1 MGFWKSVT
9 NIVKVAA
16 ITAAVVYTGGAAM
29 AYMGVAGATMAT
41 AASMATTAFVMTAV
55 SGAVNAA
62 LADEPDVPD
71 AGSSISGQLVT
82 TRKPAENAR
91 IIYGKTRVGGN
102 IVFMELINGNKDL
115 YMVMTLAGHD
125 IADVSK
131 IYANDTVIKT
141 DPDFNTQYDLEY
153 NGKSGYLSVEVSN
166 GSASGTTFNL
176 LSGTSGANKTFKGLA
191 CMAVK
196 LTYNQDVFAQGVP
209 NFTCEL
215 TGKNSTSNA
224 ATAIKT
230 YLLDTEYGLGADA
243 SEIDTSAFSA
253 AETIC
258 DETVT
263 LADASTEA
271 RYTVNGAFGS
281 GEAPQNILQKM
292 LMACSGSLVYQGGKW
307 KLLVGEYRSPTVE
320 ITEDDLVD
328 AISVST
334 SDSRRDTFNAVKGVY
349 SEPTSLYQ
357 SQSYVPVTNE
367 LYATEDGETIYQN
380 VDFQFVTSN
389 ATCQRLAK
397 IQLEKARQQ
406 IVVNLSCNLKAF
418 QVQVGDT
425 IQLTLER
432 YGWEQKE
439 FEVLAWDADM
449 GSLNPTVNLSIRET
463 ASGVYDWANGEE
475 TALDLA
481 ENTNLPDPFDI
492 DPPGISITDEL
503 SIIAEKVVT
512 KLVVTVTGESL
523 FWDRYEVEA
532 KQSTNP
538 DYIVMGQASGNRFE
552 LLDAVDGA
560 VYQVRVRQIS
570 TLGVRSAYATG
581 EHQVV
586 GKTDPPA
593 DVTGLTGNLIGNQ
606 YLLTWNPVPD
616 LDLSYYRVRF
626 AAEDGSPTYDNSI
639 SLVPKVSRP
648 ATSVFVPARNGT
660 YFVKAVDKLG
670 LASETPATIVLS
682 SNIDELDNYSA
693 ITTLSEHPDFNG
705 TFSDVVEL
713 DEEDLLVL
721 NTNVLFDAITGNFDD
736 AEGLFDGGGG
746 AVDNDGYYYFANDV
760 DFGAVYLARA
770 TSIIKHTRRDY
781 VVLFDSTS
789 GLFDDR
795 QGVFDG
801 DVNAFD
807 DVDVWIEA
815 RTTEDDP
822 AATPTWSAWQRFD
835 VSDFRARAIEFRAK
849 LTTTDTQATPAVSF
863 LQVQLDMGERTES
876 GDDIVSGTS
885 AKSVTFTRS
894 FIQTPAIGIGAQDM
908 QTGDYYVLSSK
919 SRTGFTITFYDSTD
933 TIVSRTFDYVAK
945 GIGREVT

>member
-1 MGFWKSVT
+1 MGFWKTVT

-16 ITAAVVYTGGAAM
+16 ITAAVVYTGGAA
-29 AYMGVAGATMAT
+29 AAALGYGTMAAVT
-41 AASMATTAFVMTAV
+41 SMAVTAFTVSAV
-55 SGAVNAA
+55 SGAVNAL
-62 LADEPDVPD
+62 LADDPDVPD

-82 TRKPAENAR
+82 TRKPTENAR
-91 IIYGKTRVGGN
+91 VIYGKTRVGGN
-102 IVFMELINGNKDL
+102 IVFMELQNDNKDL
-115 YMVMTLAGHD
+115 YFVATLAGHQ

-141 DPDFNTQYDLEY
+141 DPEFNTQYDLTY

-166 GSASGTTFNL
+166 GSESGTTFNL
-176 LSGTSGANKTFKGLA
+176 LSGTAGADKTFKGIA
-191 CMAVK
+191 CIAVK
-196 LTYNQDVFAQGVP
+196 MKYSQDVFAQGIP

-215 TGKNSTSNA
+215 TGKNSGSNA
-224 ATAIKT
+224 ALAIKD
-230 YLLDTEYGLGADA
+230 YILDDTYGLGADA
-243 SEIDTSAFSA
+243 SEIDTTSFSS
-253 AETIC
+253 AETVC

-263 LADASTEA
+263 LADATTEK

-307 KLLVGEYRSPTVE
+307 KLVVGEYRSPTVE
-320 ITEDDLVD
+320 LTEDEIVGT
-328 AISVST
+328 ISVST

-357 SQSYVPVTNE
+357 SQSYVPVVNST
-367 LYATEDGETIYQN
+367 YATEDGETIYKN
-380 VDFQFVTSN
+380 FDFQLVTSN

-406 IVVNLSCNLKAF
+406 IVVNLTCNLKAF

-425 IQLTLER
+425 VQLTLDR
-432 YGWEQKE
+432 YGWSQKE
-439 FEVLAWDADM
+439 FEVLAWDAEM
-449 GSLNPTVNLSIRET
+449 GSLNPSVNLSLRET
-463 ASGVYDWANGEE
+463 ASGVYDWADGEE
-475 TALDLA
+475 TAIDLA
-481 ENTNLPDPFDI
+481 ENTTLPDPFNI
-492 DPPGISITDEL
+492 EPPGLAVTDEL

-512 KLVVTVTGESL
+512 KLIVDVTGESL

-532 KQSTNP
+532 KTSTSSTW
-538 DYIVMGQASGNRFE
+538 IVMGQATGNRFE
-552 LLDAVDGA
+552 LLDAIDGA
-560 VYQVRVRQIS
+560 VYNVRARQIS
-570 TLGVRSAYATG
+570 TLGVRSDYATASH
-581 EHQVV
+581 EVI
-586 GKTDPPA
+586 GKTAPPN

-606 YLLTWNPVPD
+606 YLLTWNAVPD

-626 AAEDGSPTYDNSI
+626 AAADGSPTYDNSI

-670 LASETPATIVLS
+670 LASETPATIVLN
-682 SNIDELDNYSA
+682 SNIDELDNHSP
-693 ITTLSEHPDFNG
+693 ISTISEHPDFNG
-705 TFSDVVEL
+705 TFSDVVEI

-721 NTNVLFDAITGNFDD
+721 NTTVLFDAVTGDFDD
-736 AEGLFDGGGG
+736 AQGLFDGGGG
-746 AVDNDGYYYFANDV
+746 TVDNDGYYYFANDV

-781 VVLFDSTS
+781 VVLFDSAS
-789 GLFDDR
+789 GNFDDR
-795 QGVFDG
+795 EGVFDG

-807 DVDVWIEA
+807 DVDVWVEA

-822 AATPTWSAWQRFD
+822 TGTPTWSSWQRFD
-835 VSDFRARAIEFRAK
+835 VSDFKARAMEFRAK
-849 LTTTDTQATPAVSF
+849 LTTIDEQATPAVSF

-876 GDDIVSGTS
+876 GEDIASGVAS
-885 AKSVTFTRS
+885 KAVTFTRP
-894 FIQTPAIGIGAQDM
+894 FIQTPAIGIGAQDL